1 MEARRTFTESSVP
14 KGLVIVV
21 AACAALGLAAMGAA
35 AVKGLGASS
44 SVSTEAIVHPA
55 AGTVLR
61 QDNPVQGAT
70 LIDRGAERPYAGAP
84 AGSHTG
90 RTSGNQLE
98 DPSAAGD
105 SDYGSSADLTRALPV
120 ESNSIDFEPIVG
132 YRAQ

>member
-44 SVSTEAIVHPA
+44 NASTDAIVHPA

-61 QDNPVQGAT
+61 QDNPVQGH
-70 LIDRGAERPYAGAP
+70 GYVGAP

-98 DPSAAGD
+98 DPSAAGAG
-105 SDYGSSADLTRALPV
+105 DYGSSADLTRALPV
-120 ESNSIDFEPIVG
+120 ENNSIDFEPLVG
-132 YRAQ
+132 FRAQ

>member
-1 MEARRTFTESSVP
+1 MEARRTFTENSVP

-44 SVSTEAIVHPA
+44 SGSTEAIVHPA

-61 QDNPVQGAT
+61 QDNPVQGT
-70 LIDRGAERPYAGAP
+70 MLIDRGAERSYAGAP

-120 ESNSIDFEPIVG
+120 ENNSIDFEPIVG
-132 YRAQ
+132 FRAQ